1 MLINFIKKV
10 CSSRPVTI
18 TQKVLKFPAF
28 QFFTFTSKKF
38 PAFQFFTFTSKKFPA
53 LQFFTFTSPSHPQVN
68 FYFFSLETK
77 IMVQPLFLKIWCNR
91 SWCCKIWCNH
101 SSGLY

>member
-18 TQKVLKFPAF
+18 TQKVL
-28 QFFTFTSKKF
+28 KF